1 MASDFTGTS
10 QHVDT
15 MNPEVM
21 NADMMN
27 ADVMNRK
34 SLDKE
39 LLDKNPLD
47 KKLDKTDTKVDK
59 KPDIRTLQA
68 EQPDIHP
75 PFHDNKHQD
84 SDIQQD
90 KLDISLD
97 KNDKQTSGA
106 NPIAHY
112 PDRMVFTSDRGRRF
126 EFFAPNAYDL
136 LGVNYADLF
145 GGETQAMITFLTK
158 LCPEFTQKTARHL
171 SFKDIIQLIA
181 GANTFLGK
189 QLGPSST

>member
-1 MASDFTGTS
+1 MSTDILDTS
-10 QHVDT
+10 AMH
-15 MNPEVM
+15 PEVI
-21 NADMMN
+21 NAAGINEEIVD
-27 ADVMNRK
+27 NRT
-34 SLDKE
+34 LDKST
-39 LLDKNPLD
+39 LDKNVV
-47 KKLDKTDTKVDK
+47 DKTDKEVDK
-59 KPDIRTLQA
+59 QTLQPG
-68 EQPDIHP
+68 EPDIHAQ
-75 PFHDNKHQD
+75 FYDNKRQY
-84 SDIQQD
+84 SDTQPD
-90 KLDISLD
+90 KLDISQD
-97 KNDKQTSGA
+97 NDHSQA
-106 NPIAHY
+106 LNDNPIAHY
-112 PDRMVFTSDRGRRF
+112 PDRMVFTSDRGRRY